1 MNWRVEVS
9 RCQIGKNLQNYVDKK
24 KRCFYSGYIMGRI
37 QDPELYLQSRLQYQT
52 MLFNRR
58 RI

>member
-1 MNWRVEVS
+1 MEVS
-9 RCQIGKNLQNYVDKK
+9 RCQIGENLQNYVDKK

-52 MLFNRR
+52 V
-58 RI
+58 I